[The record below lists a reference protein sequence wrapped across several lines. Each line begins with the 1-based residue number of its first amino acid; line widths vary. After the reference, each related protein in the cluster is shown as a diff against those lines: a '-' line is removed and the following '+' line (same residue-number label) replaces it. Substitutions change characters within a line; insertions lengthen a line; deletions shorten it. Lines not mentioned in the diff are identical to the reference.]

1 MNSIRIILD
10 HRAPS
15 LEQEIK
21 DYLKS
26 VIQSTIEDEGI
37 SAAVENLST
46 TINEFL
52 SKDVSCL
59 VLSDI
64 LELQKKHTAT
74 GKKFSIQSDE
84 SDPRRLMTL
93 QLEESE
99 DLLSPVEYSCN
110 KSHQIPVV
118 DFCTQ
123 TDNENSKSNG
133 SNSPSS
139 PKTKSKIE
147 QRREARMQKRAAKK
161 SKGKPSSS
169 PSPDR
174 STSPTSKKK
183 LDLVNDDHASAWQE
197 CQESNKFWGGRGH
210 GGRGIR
216 ITGNNFQTIHLPSVS
231 LCYEGNEL
239 LVESTMDIIKGH
251 RYGLLGRNGVGKST
265 LLRQL
270 EAGGIPGL
278 PRGMVVRMVK
288 QQVEG
293 RDDQTTLEAL
303 VAADEYRTSL
313 LEEQEKIEKE
323 MDEGL
328 NLEENALRLGDV
340 AVELDAIDAENA
352 EKRALD
358 ILKGLS
364 FTRDMIYGR
373 TASLSGGWRMRLA
386 LAQALFAPYSDLIL
400 LDECTNHLD
409 LHGMAWLEG
418 YLTDEKRKDDLTLIC
433 VSHDRNFL
441 DAVCTDM
448 VVMEHKRLSYHVGNY
463 SDYKQKMQEKAA
475 RESQILDAA
484 ERQRS
489 KAMEFVQKQQQMQSK
504 KSSDPNKQR
513 QAKMIKEKKFDRIG
527 NYREDGKKYKLK
539 SLKKLSE
546 DHIRLAQKVV
556 VEVDDPVIRLK
567 FPDPVWP
574 PSIAEGSPIVELEDV
589 SFSYNKDDGSEG
601 KHLLRHVTTNL
612 TQHSKIAVVGR
623 NGCGKTTLLKL
634 LTGDLNGIGNK
645 KGKIWKHPNVR
656 IGHVTQHSIEDLEQF
671 AQMTVV
677 QYAERVLS
685 SGSAS
690 KEVIAKASGNVRQ
703 YLGAFGLGGS
713 HALRTIAK
721 LSGGERMRLCFATV
735 FADEPHIL
743 LLDESTNH
751 VDLETLD
758 SMAEALRA
766 YRGAVIMVSHNQG
779 FLSGFCNELWA
790 LDNAKLDVSQS
801 DAESFDDLF
810 SRYRNDVLSS
820 RVGASARQQERHVK
834 TSMAKR
840 AAKQS
845 ASTTKHTT
853 LL

>member
-1 MNSIRIILD
+1 LVISDL
-10 HRAPS
+10 
-15 LEQEIK
+15 LE
-21 DYLKS
+21 
-26 VIQSTIEDEGI
+26 
-37 SAAVENLST
+37 
-46 TINEFL
+46 
-52 SKDVSCL
+52 
-59 VLSDI
+59 
-64 LELQKKHTAT
+64 LELQNKFTTTDKKI
-74 GKKFSIQSDE
+74 SSDIDE
-84 SDPRRLMTL
+84 SGPPKLMAL

-99 DLLSPVEYSCN
+99 EPLSPDGSSCSN
-110 KSHQIPVV
+110 SPHIPALAL
-118 DFCTQ
+118 DTQ
-123 TDNENSKSNG
+123 SDNGNSRSNG
-133 SNSPSS
+133 TSSPSS
-139 PKTKSKIE
+139 PKSKSKIQ
-147 QRREARMQKRAAKK
+147 QRKEARIQKRAAKK
-161 SKGKPSSS
+161 SKVKTSSS

-174 STSPTSKKK
+174 STSPTSKTT
-183 LDLVNDDHASAWQE
+183 LDLVNDDHASAWKE
-197 CQESNKFWGGRGH
+197 CQESNKLWGGRGH

-265 LLRQL
+265 LLKQL

-278 PRGMVVRMVK
+278 PQGMVVRMVK

-293 RDDQTTLEAL
+293 RDDQSTIEAL
-303 VAADEYRTSL
+303 IAADEYRTSL

-328 NLEENALRLGDV
+328 NLEENALRLGEV
-340 AVELDAIDAENA
+340 AVELDAIDADNA
-352 EKRALD
+352 EKRALK

-364 FTRDMIYGR
+364 FTQDMIYGQ

-386 LAQALFAPYSDLIL
+386 LAQALFAPYSDLLL

-448 VVMEHKRLSYHVGNY
+448 IVMEHKRLTYHVGNY

-513 QAKMIKEKKFDRIG
+513 QAKMIKEKKLDRIG
-527 NYREDGKKYKLK
+527 NYREDGKRYKLK

-546 DHIRLAQKVV
+546 DHIRLVQKVV

-589 SFSYNKDDGSEG
+589 SFSYKKENGREG
-601 KHLLRHVTTNL
+601 DYLLRHVTTNL
-612 TQHSKIAVVGR
+612 TQNSKIAVVGR

-634 LTGDLNGIGNK
+634 LTGDLDGIGNK

-656 IGHVTQHSIEDLEQF
+656 IGHVTQHSIEDLEKF

-677 QYAERVLS
+677 QYAESILS

-713 HALRTIAK
+713 HAHRPIAK

-758 SMAEALRA
+758 SMADALRA
-766 YRGAVIMVSHNQG
+766 FRGAVIMVSHNQG
-779 FLSGFCNELWA
+779 FLSGFCNQLWA
-790 LDNAKLDVSQS
+790 LENGKLEISQN
-801 DAESFDDLF
+801 DTESFDELF

-820 RVGASARQQERHVK
+820 RAGASARQQERQTK
-834 TSMAKR
+834 TGLAKR

-845 ASTTKHTT
+845 ANATKNTA